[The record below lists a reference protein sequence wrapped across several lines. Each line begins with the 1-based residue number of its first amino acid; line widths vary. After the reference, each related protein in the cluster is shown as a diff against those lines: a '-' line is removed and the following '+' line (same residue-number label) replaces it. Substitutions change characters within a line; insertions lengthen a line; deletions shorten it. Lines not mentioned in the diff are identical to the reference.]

1 MAALRETAK
10 DLWNNYRLATIAA
23 VATVI
28 ALLGGM
34 VAAYLLLKRPSDVLD
49 ADAPFVAEE
58 RRASNRSVDW
68 PTYGYDNERTR
79 YLPSKG
85 LKPPFRKLWGY
96 DAKELLEYSPIIVGG
111 VIYGLNKDADAFAIH
126 GKTGQ
131 VLWERRIGRLNASSF
146 TYGHDRL
153 YNVNLQPQQALA
165 VDPATGKTIWK
176 RELPGRLESSPVIY
190 RNRVILGCECGTLY
204 ALDGATGKTIWQ
216 TDLAGEVKAA
226 PSLKGGI
233 VYVGDYGSEMW
244 AIRAR
249 DGGVKWRASGQS
261 QGFARSGRFYAA
273 PAIAFGRVYAGNVD
287 GRMYSF
293 QADSGELAWSQSTG
307 GYVYAAPAVA
317 DTPDSPPTVY
327 FGSFDGTFYALDA
340 RTGEERWTADLGGVI
355 SGAASV
361 IGEIVYVSNL
371 DATETVGYRAENGR
385 KVFEIDSGAYN
396 PMISDGRRLYL
407 TGFTS
412 LAAFE
417 PEDPARTRKQKLRA
431 QGKLDATAGQGKNA
445 KKDKGGKK
453 D

>member
-23 VATVI
+23 GASVI
-28 ALLGGM
+28 ALLGGV

-49 ADAPFVAEE
+49 VDAPFVAEE
-58 RRASNRSVDW
+58 RRASSRSVDW
-68 PTYGYDNERTR
+68 PTYGYDNKRTR

-111 VIYGLNKDADAFAIH
+111 VIYGLNKDADAFAVH

-146 TYGHDRL
+146 TYGHGRL

-249 DGGVKWRASGQS
+249 DGGVEWRASGQS

-293 QADSGELAWSQSTG
+293 QADSGELAWSKSTG
-307 GYVYAAPAVA
+307 GLHLRGAGGRRHAGQPAHRLLRLLRRDLLRAGRSHRRGALDDRSRRDHLGRGQRDRGDRLRLQPRRHRDGGLQSRERPEGVRDRQRRLQSDDLRRAPAL
-317 DTPDSPPTVY
+317 PDRVHQP
-327 FGSFDGTFYALDA
+327 
-340 RTGEERWTADLGGVI
+340 
-355 SGAASV
+355 
-361 IGEIVYVSNL
+361 
-371 DATETVGYRAENGR
+371 
-385 KVFEIDSGAYN
+385 
-396 PMISDGRRLYL
+396 RRL
-407 TGFTS
+407 
-412 LAAFE
+412 
-417 PEDPARTRKQKLRA
+417 RA
-431 QGKLDATAGQGKNA
+431 
-445 KKDKGGKK
+445 
-453 D
+453 